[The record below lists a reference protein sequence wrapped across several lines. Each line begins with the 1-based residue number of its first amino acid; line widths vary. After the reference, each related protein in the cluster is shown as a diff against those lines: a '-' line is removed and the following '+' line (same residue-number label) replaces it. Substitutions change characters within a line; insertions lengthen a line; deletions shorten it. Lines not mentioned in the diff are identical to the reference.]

1 MGAEEVVI
9 SMIKRAIFVEYIQK
23 QTVEV
28 AFVSLSY

>member
-9 SMIKRAIFVEYIQK
+9 SMIKHAVFVEYIQK
-23 QTVEV
+23 QRVGV